1 MEEYIDIVIDIVNEV
16 IILAKNKEI
25 GSILREYRVKNNY
38 TQEDVSE
45 ITGLAPRY
53 ISQLERGLSNGSI
66 DTIIKLCNAYNITPN
81 HILAGLLDKPENC
94 YSYNSIVNYNKLNEK
109 NRFVIDSLIQILL
122 ENQ

>member
-1 MEEYIDIVIDIVNEV
+1 M
-16 IILAKNKEI
+16 IILANNKDI
-25 GSILREYRVKNNY
+25 GRILKEYRVKNNY
-38 TQEDVSE
+38 TQEDVAE
-45 ITGLAPRY
+45 LTGLAPRY

-109 NRFVIDSLIQILL
+109 NKFVIDSLIQILL

>member
-1 MEEYIDIVIDIVNEV
+1 M
-16 IILAKNKEI
+16 IIWAKNKEI

-38 TQEDVSE
+38 TQEYVSE

-53 ISQLERGLSNGSI
+53 ISQLERGLSNASI
-66 DTIIKLCNAYNITPN
+66 DTLIKLCNAYNITPN
-81 HILAGLLDKPENC
+81 HILAGLLDKPGNC

-109 NRFVIDSLIQILL
+109 NIFVIDSLIQILL